1 MFQLMPHRSPAI
13 RLAIAG
19 AALLALHSAA
29 QATSVPEQQAE
40 AYKNMCMQAASM
52 PKPFG
57 EWDLKGN
64 PKLDKYCTCFSP
76 KFAARAMKAAQYMQ
90 QNPGKAPAG
99 TLEESN
105 KEELAMRNSCRKQVG
120 LPLASAP

>member
-1 MFQLMPHRSPAI
+1 MFLMPRCSPSLRGAV
-13 RLAIAG
+13 AG
-19 AALLALHSAA
+19 AVLLALQSSA
-29 QATSVPEQQAE
+29 QAVSVPEQQAD
-40 AYKNMCMQAASM
+40 AYKNMCVQATTM

-64 PKLDKYCTCFSP
+64 PKLGKYCDCFSP
-76 KFAARAMKAAQYMQ
+76 KFAARAMKAAQFMQ
-90 QNPGKAPAG
+90 QNPGKAPPG

-120 LPLASAP
+120 LPLAIAP

>member
-1 MFQLMPHRSPAI
+1 MSQPSLSFRT
-13 RLAIAG
+13 AIA
-19 AALLALHSAA
+19 AALLLALGQSA
-29 QATSVPEQQAE
+29 QAASVPEQQAE
-40 AYKNMCMQAASM
+40 AYKNMCMQATSM

-64 PKLDKYCTCFSP
+64 PKLGKYCDCFAP

-90 QNPGKAPAG
+90 QNPGKAPPG
-99 TLEESN
+99 SLEENN

-120 LPLASAP
+120 LPLATEPQ